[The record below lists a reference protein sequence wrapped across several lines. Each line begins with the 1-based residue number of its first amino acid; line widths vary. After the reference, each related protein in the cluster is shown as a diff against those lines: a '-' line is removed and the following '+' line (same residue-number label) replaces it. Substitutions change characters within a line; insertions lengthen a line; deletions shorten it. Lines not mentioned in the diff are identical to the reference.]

1 MFDSV
6 PTPVVASVAVI
17 LAGLAAVSLAKLLW
31 KVEDALVAER
41 KKAAALGSLL
51 SHYGHTIA
59 ANVLQSL
66 AIGDLA
72 DAFEEVEDVLED
84 LQDPTKGPVMLQTDL
99 VSQLNA
105 QLAMPGAAAAILA
118 PVAAFAATNPVAA
131 AAAGLAA
138 KAVSIVA

>member
-1 MFDSV
+1 MLCAG
-6 PTPVVASVAVI
+6 VAGVAV
-17 LAGLAAVSLAKLLW
+17 AKLVW
-31 KVEDALVAER
+31 KIEDALVAER

-51 SHYGHTIA
+51 SKYGHTIA
-59 ANVLQSL
+59 ANVLQSI
-66 AIGDLA
+66 AVGDLP
-72 DAFEEVEDVLED
+72 DAFEQCEDVLDD

-105 QLAMPGAAAAILA
+105 QLAMPGAASAILTPITA
-118 PVAAFAATNPVAA
+118 FVAANPAVA